1 VAESVAIGAIIFLGG
16 VVQGCTGFGLALST
30 VPVLLLFLPHTQVPP
45 LLVILGLVNSL
56 VVLYETRAAVKMP
69 LIVPLIIGG
78 VIALPVGAFLL
89 KSLDAGPFKLAVG
102 VVVVLMALAFLFGWR
117 LKLTPKWQSLLP
129 VGMISGVLGGST
141 SLSGPPVILFFA
153 GTSENKQHFR
163 ANLIAYFTV
172 LNIASIA
179 VFWAAGLISQV
190 VLTTTAWTVAPLL
203 IGTFAGL
210 WIARRVSEAHFRRA
224 VLVLILAIGLMLVAG
239 NVPS

>member
-1 VAESVAIGAIIFLGG
+1 MAESVAIGAIIFLGG

-30 VPVLLLFLPHTQVPP
+30 VPVLLMFLPYTQVPP
-45 LLVILGLVNSL
+45 LLVLLGLVNNL
-56 VVLYETRAAVKMP
+56 VVLYDARAAVKP
-69 LIVPLIIGG
+69 SLILPLIIGG
-78 VIALPVGAFLL
+78 VITLPVGAILL

-102 VVVVLMALAFLFGWR
+102 IVVVLMALAFLLGWR
-117 LKLTPKWQSLLP
+117 LKLTPGWLSQLP
-129 VGMISGVLGGST
+129 VGMLSGVLGGST

-153 GTSENKQHFR
+153 GTDASKQHFR

-172 LNIASIA
+172 LNVASIG